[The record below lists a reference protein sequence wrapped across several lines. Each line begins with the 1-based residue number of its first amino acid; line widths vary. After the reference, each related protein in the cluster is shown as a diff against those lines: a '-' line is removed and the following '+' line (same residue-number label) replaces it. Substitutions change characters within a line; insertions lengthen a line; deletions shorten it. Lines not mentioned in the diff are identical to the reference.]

1 MKHDKT
7 FFTELKTTFI
17 RRSLCNCV
25 ANSLLVKYLIFTC
38 FGHFNISQWESP
50 VNNSSESKF
59 LDSGRLDFPTPAPCI
74 LDNFGQA
81 ISCRSWGIRRSS
93 CKGKKFSDRF
103 RWAKESCAHF
113 ASRLSLGN
121 LASGLLSTGKYSKC
135 PGIRL
140 QVNSWRAEREVAEVQ
155 RNVSQ
160 KWNTL
165 QKKTLRTGG
174 AGCRSISAARSLFWD
189 LRHVQITAAPVVIS
203 AVTIWVFSTNG
214 ILKMVSNIHLQFP
227 FIKGKFDICLGKP
240 LCKSHPGDCNNFGV

>member
-1 MKHDKT
+1 MQAACIPPESDKT
-7 FFTELKTTFI
+7 
-17 RRSLCNCV
+17 RN
-25 ANSLLVKYLIFTC
+25 VKYWYNRIWWNLIKPSSQNWKLLSYAGLCATAWPTVFLWNIW
-38 FGHFNISQWESP
+38 FLLALGHFNISQWESP

-59 LDSGRLDFPTPAPCI
+59 LDSGRLDYPTPAPCI

-165 QKKTLRTGG
+165 QKKNSSNRRGWLSKHFSG
-174 AGCRSISAARSLFWD
+174 SLFV
-189 LRHVQITAAPVVIS
+189 LGFEARPNHCGTSGNFSIHHLG
-203 AVTIWVFSTNG
+203 VFY
-214 ILKMVSNIHLQFP
+214 KWYYKNI
-227 FIKGKFDICLGKP
+227 
-240 LCKSHPGDCNNFGV
+240 

>member
-1 MKHDKT
+1 MIKPSSQNWKLLSYAGLCATAWPTVFLWNIWFLLALGTSILVNGKVQWIIRASQSFLTLEDWTSQHQPLA
-7 FFTELKTTFI
+7 FWTT
-17 RRSLCNCV
+17 L
-25 ANSLLVKYLIFTC
+25 
-38 FGHFNISQWESP
+38 
-50 VNNSSESKF
+50 
-59 LDSGRLDFPTPAPCI
+59 GR
-74 LDNFGQA
+74 A